1 MPGLFGALAAPSRK
15 QAATLDTLPG
25 FLIGPESSSGVPI
38 TWTSALQVTAMFA
51 CARVVSE
58 GLAQCRARLMRPRK
72 GADGAD
78 AATDHPLYRLLYLE
92 PFPGQTAFEF
102 WTSLIIH
109 TMLVGNAYVFINR
122 VGKGRIKELI
132 LLQPNQ
138 VTVNRQNDLT
148 LRYQVTESE
157 TGITRDLPAS
167 SIWHIRGPSWNGWMG
182 METIRLAREALGLSI
197 ALEESHARLHKDGLQ
212 QAGAYSVEGSLTPDQ
227 YNQLAA
233 WLKRFSPGGDM
244 AGRAMILD
252 KGAKWLSQTVSSVDL
267 QHLETRRL
275 QVEEVCRA
283 ARVMPIM
290 VGLSEKTA
298 TYASAEQMF
307 LAHVMHTLAPWA
319 GRLEQS
325 AEVAL
330 LTDQEKD
337 QGLELRFDLNQLQR
351 GDFKGRQD
359 GLAIMRDRGV
369 INANTWLAME
379 GMNPRTDPGGK
390 QYIVAANMAVQ
401 DGRPDLTPIKPGA
414 APANPTA
421 DPAAN
426 PVTEGQ

>member
-1 MPGLFGALAAPSRK
+1 MKGLFGTLAAPARK

-25 FLIGPESSSGVPI
+25 FLLGPESSSGVPI

-72 GADGAD
+72 GKHGSD
-78 AATDHPLYRLLYLE
+78 AATDHPLYRLLWLE
-92 PFPGQTAFEF
+92 PFAGQTAFEF
-102 WTSLIIH
+102 WTTLIIH
-109 TMLVGNAYVFINR
+109 TMLVGNAFVFINR
-122 VGKGRIKELI
+122 IGAGRIKELI

-138 VTVNRQNDLT
+138 VTVTRQDDLT

-157 TGITRDLPAS
+157 TGTTRWLPAS

-197 ALEESHARLHKDGLQ
+197 ALEESHARLHKDGLRQ
-212 QAGAYSVEGSLTPDQ
+212 NGAYSVEGNLTNEQ
-227 YNQLAA
+227 YQQLAA
-233 WLKRFSPGGDM
+233 WLKRFAPGGDM
-244 AGRAMILD
+244 AGQAMILD
-252 KGAKWLSQTVSSVDL
+252 KSAKWLAQTVSSVDL

-325 AEVAL
+325 AEVSL
-330 LTDQEKD
+330 LTDAEKD
-337 QGLELRFDLNQLQR
+337 QGLEVRFDLDQLQR

-359 GLAIMRDRGV
+359 GLAVMRDRGV
-369 INANTWLAME
+369 INANEWRQMVNL
-379 GMNPRTDPGGK
+379 NPRDDAGGD
-390 QYIVAANMAVQ
+390 QFIVAANMAVQ
-401 DGRPDLTPIKPGA
+401 DGRDDLTPIKPA
-414 APANPTA
+414 APKGGPAGDPRSTPT
-421 DPAAN
+421 
-426 PVTEGQ
+426 T